1 MAYPMLRGIYLKGKL
16 VCLLK
21 YNKIF
26 IMRHEGIRLLDFGI
40 IELLHLPVTAQ
51 ARLQIAIAIIY
62 Q

>member
-1 MAYPMLRGIYLKGKL
+1 
-16 VCLLK
+16 
-21 YNKIF
+21 
-26 IMRHEGIRLLDFGI
+26 MRYEGIRLLDFGI